1 MKTYYIDNKIPIIR
15 INNDYFIQSWFTI
28 AIPEF
33 HSLKTLSKT
42 IKHPKFKIGFK
53 QILDPSEVFIS
64 LLK

>member
-15 INNDYFIQSWFTI
+15 ITI

-33 HSLKTLSKT
+33 HSLKTLNKT